1 MYGYVMKF
9 QTDTCICAGTRG
21 EVDMQTGKPDN
32 DPGWFPTEQ
41 MLSLSERNEEPTFS
55 NTSGVNVN

>member
-1 MYGYVMKF
+1 MAGCITKF
-9 QTDTCICAGTRG
+9 QTETCICAGTG
-21 EVDMQTGKPDN
+21 GGVDMQTGKPDN
-32 DPGWFPTEQ
+32 DPRWFPTEQ